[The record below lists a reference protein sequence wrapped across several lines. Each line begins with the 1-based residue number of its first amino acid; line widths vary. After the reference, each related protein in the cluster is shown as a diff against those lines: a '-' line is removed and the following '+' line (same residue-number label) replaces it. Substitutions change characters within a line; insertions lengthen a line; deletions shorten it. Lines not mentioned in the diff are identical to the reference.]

1 MGVLDRYVG
10 RQFAINVLALL
21 ALLMGFVVLVDVSLK
36 ADEYLR
42 VGAQAAAAGNEAV
55 KVDGFRRVLVAFLSV
70 IEIWGPKLL
79 QLYNFI
85 IGMVLIGAMGF
96 TFAQLV
102 RHREL
107 VAMMAGGIP
116 LWRVARPVM
125 VVTAMALVLQ
135 IANQEL
141 VIPRLAPL
149 LVRDVGDVGKR
160 EFDRFAVRL
169 LPDGQGRVL
178 MARSFDPGTQTL
190 EDVYV
195 LERDAAG
202 RAIGRIT
209 ATSATWTGQ
218 AWKLDGGVRRSLLLR
233 EQPLTPQGQTPLA
246 RQVSTLTTS
255 IDPSAVLASHYRT
268 YGQTLSWRQIATA
281 LALPSLPDQT
291 RIELVRTAWARGAT
305 IVGTLLSML
314 IAMPFFLTRE
324 PRNMVLQS
332 LKAAPVAIGCVVAG
346 VLGAAAPV
354 PTELLPPGLAAVLPV
369 LAMLPVAIVQ
379 ITSIRS

>member
-1 MGVLDRYVG
+1 
-10 RQFAINVLALL
+10 
-21 ALLMGFVVLVDVSLK
+21 
-36 ADEYLR
+36 
-42 VGAQAAAAGNEAV
+42 
-55 KVDGFRRVLVAFLSV
+55 
-70 IEIWGPKLL
+70 
-79 QLYNFI
+79 
-85 IGMVLIGAMGF
+85 
-96 TFAQLV
+96 
-102 RHREL
+102 
-107 VAMMAGGIP
+107 
-116 LWRVARPVM
+116 
-125 VVTAMALVLQ
+125 LQ

-178 MARSFDPGTQTL
+178 MARSFDPGSQRL
-190 EDVYV
+190 DDVYV

-218 AWKLDGGVRRSLLLR
+218 AWRLEDGLRRSLLLR
-233 EQPLTPQGQTPLA
+233 EQPLTPQGQVPLA
-246 RQVSTLTTS
+246 RPVSTLTTS

-268 YGQTLSWRQIATA
+268 YGQTLSWRQIAAA
-281 LALPSLPDQT
+281 LSLPSLPDQT
-291 RIELVRTAWARGAT
+291 RVELIRTAWARGAT
-305 IVGTLLSML
+305 VVGTLLSML

-324 PRNMVLQS
+324 PRNMVVQS

-354 PTELLPPGLAAVLPV
+354 PTELLPPALAAVLPV

>member
-233 EQPLTPQGQTPLA
+233 EQPLTPQGQAPLA
-246 RQVSTLTTS
+246 RQVATLTTS

>member
-42 VGAQAAAAGNEAV
+42 VGSQAATATGEAV
-55 KVDGFRRVLVAFLSV
+55 KVDGLRRFLVAFLSV

-107 VAMMAGGIP
+107 VAMMASGIP

-125 VVTAMALVLQ
+125 LITAVALVLQ

-178 MARSFDPGTQTL
+178 MARSFDPGTQKL

-195 LERDAAG
+195 LERDATG

-218 AWKLDGGVRRSLLLR
+218 SWKLADGIRRSLLLR
-233 EQPLTPQGQTPLA
+233 EQTLTPQGQTTLA
-246 RQVSTLTTS
+246 RPIATLTSS

-268 YGQTLSWRQIATA
+268 YGQTLSWRQIASA
-281 LALPSLPDQT
+281 LSLPSLPDQT
-291 RIELVRTAWARGAT
+291 RTELIRTAWARGAT

-332 LKAAPVAIGCVVAG
+332 LKAAPVAIGCIVAG

-354 PTELLPPGLAAVLPV
+354 PTELLPPALAAVLPV

>member
-10 RQFAINVLALL
+10 KQFAINVIALL

-36 ADEYLR
+36 ADEYLK
-42 VGAQAAAAGNEAV
+42 VGAVAATATGQEV
-55 KVDGFRRVLVAFLSV
+55 KVDGLRKFLVAFLSV

-125 VVTAMALVLQ
+125 LISSIALALQ

-160 EFDRFAVRL
+160 EFDRFSVRL

-178 MARSFDPGTQTL
+178 MARTFDPGRQTL

-195 LERDAAG
+195 LERDANG
-202 RAIGRIT
+202 RAISRIT
-209 ATSATWTGQ
+209 AQSARWMGN
-218 AWKLDGGVRRSLLLR
+218 AWSLENGTRRSLLLR
-233 EQPLTPQGQTPLA
+233 EQPLTPQGQVPLA
-246 RQVSTLTTS
+246 RPITTLQTS
-255 IDPSAVLASHYRT
+255 IDPSTVLASHYRT

-281 LALPSLPDQT
+281 LKLPGLPDQT
-291 RIELVRTAWARGAT
+291 RTELIRTAWARGAT
-305 IVGTLLSML
+305 IVGTLLSIL

-324 PRNMVLQS
+324 PKNMVLQS

-354 PTELLPPGLAAVLPV
+354 PTELLPAALAAVLPV